1 MTPKDRRLEQSIA
14 IASLEALGGQTPEDR
29 RIANERLA
37 MLKAQ
42 RSAEALREIAE
53 RKKAE

>member
-1 MTPKDRRLEQSIA
+1 MNQKDLRLERSIA
-14 IASLEALGGQTPEDR
+14 IASLEALSGQTPEDR

-42 RSAEALREIAE
+42 RSAEALREIAA
-53 RKKAE
+53 RKSNP